1 MSAQKITINTIDPD
15 GKWLYRVGG
24 LSALA
29 LGIGY
34 IVIMILYIPLGA
46 PPNGA
51 EARLT
56 YLAGN
61 TSAWWAILI
70 LSVLTDFLFVPLMF
84 ALYVALKGINRN
96 LMLMATAFVGLFVV
110 LDLALTWTNY
120 ASLITLSNDYVAATT
135 DAQRAVIIAAATYP
149 SLALEYIFLGVY
161 IILIPAIGILI
172 TGIVM
177 LEGNFSKSSAY
188 VGLATGI
195 FGTIGVV
202 GPFFVNFLGI
212 AIILASILTTIWALF
227 VGYNSTDSVK

>member
-195 FGTIGVV
+195 FGIIGVL

-212 AIILASILTTIWALF
+212 AIILASILTTVWALF
-227 VGYNSTDSVK
+227 VGYKLYRLG